1 MIQFG
6 VTYGLLLYFITSTQE
21 RDGSLKLGEVLSSA
35 HLVNFFFRLLQKAV
49 GGIIK
54 VSNKALSLFRGIFV
68 RDLELRFCPGLRL
81 PLSLVVLKR
90 VRSSFDLHSETLIR
104 DEP

>member
-1 MIQFG
+1 MHI
-6 VTYGLLLYFITSTQE
+6 LLI
-21 RDGSLKLGEVLSSA
+21 SSSDYYKK
-35 HLVNFFFRLLQKAV
+35 QKE
-49 GGIIK
+49 GIIK

-68 RDLELRFCPGLRL
+68 RDLELRFCRGLRL